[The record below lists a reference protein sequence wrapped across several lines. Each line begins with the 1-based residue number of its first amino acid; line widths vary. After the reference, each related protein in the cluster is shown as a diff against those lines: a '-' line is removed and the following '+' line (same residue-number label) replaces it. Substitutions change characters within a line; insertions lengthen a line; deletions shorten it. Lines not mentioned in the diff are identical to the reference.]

1 VRASLAFAVRR
12 SIVPLIE
19 VNVFEDELTQDQTT
33 ALIHKLTDAVT
44 TIVSPK
50 IRDVVWVVVH
60 EIKSGNWGAGG
71 KPMGVDDI
79 RKMISG

>member
-1 VRASLAFAVRR
+1 
-12 SIVPLIE
+12 VPLIE

>member
-1 VRASLAFAVRR
+1 M
-12 SIVPLIE
+12 PLIE

-60 EIKSGNWGAGG
+60 EIKSGNWGVGG

-79 RKMISG
+79 GRMIGG

>member
-1 VRASLAFAVRR
+1 M
-12 SIVPLIE
+12 PLIE

-79 RKMISG
+79 RKMIGG

>member
-1 VRASLAFAVRR
+1 M
-12 SIVPLIE
+12 PLIE

>member
-1 VRASLAFAVRR
+1 M
-12 SIVPLIE
+12 PLIE
-19 VNVFEDELTQDQTT
+19 VNVFEGELTQDQTT